1 MGNPGRRL
9 RFHKGFQ
16 FDLACDHFHNVFDIL
31 AVLLLLQLF
40 CFFQHKFIETGARE
54 PSGVFTGQLFRVQKR
69 LVQLLDLFRFALGF
83 GTSHAKCLGFSGRGR
98 RYLLFGFFFLAS
110 GFDLFGRGAK
120 MPLDFAFFLL
130 RRAFPEDILVL
141 RIRLGKIVEA
151 ESLREFQV
159 ATAFRIALDGQVNA
173 PFNFRGRTF
182 SATAE
187 VLIVLH
193 LELSNIFFECS
204 QVFVDGGH
212 TRGKTSN
219 HNAKRVEENRQ
230 PNESTTILMRY
241 GARGWLARSR
251 QEEKSR
257 ARHCPAVCRVLKC
270 SDGSAWKENSFSGA
284 GRILARSL
292 QQVINATGVILHTN
306 LGRAPLPETV
316 VDEYRR
322 SATQYS
328 NLEYDLEAGARGKRD
343 VHTAELLMRLTGA
356 EAAIVVN
363 NCAAAVLVALAA
375 LARGGEVIV
384 SRGELIEIGD
394 GFRIPEI
401 MEESGAILR
410 EVGTTNRTRL
420 ADYENAINEKT
431 RALLRVHPSTF
442 KHTGLTET
450 TSLEELVSLSQ
461 RSGLPLVEDL
471 GSGCLVDLSEYGVSE
486 PTVRQ
491 SIDSGVSLVM
501 LTRDQLLR
509 GPQAGVIAGKREL
522 IARVRRYPLFRALRV
537 DKLTI
542 AALEATLGAYLR
554 AAWDE
559 IPTMRMIRMTPQE
572 LKRRAE
578 NFIRELRPELPLDE
592 VEIEIA
598 DGASL
603 AGGGS
608 TPSQSLPTKIIRI
621 ASARYSATKLEQR
634 LRRAPAGVSV
644 IARVEDDRLILDL
657 RTVFPEQEPLL
668 VKTLAAALH

>member
-1 MGNPGRRL
+1 MEMRGKKTISAEQAELLRQIPSVDELLAQPRL
-9 RFHKGFQ
+9 AALSKRVDRNLVVEVARTVLA
-16 FDLACDHFHNVFDIL
+16 DLR
-31 AVLLLLQLF
+31 
-40 CFFQHKFIETGARE
+40 ARIAGD
-54 PSGVFTGQLFRVQKR
+54 SNWT
-69 LVQLLDLFRFALGF
+69 ALGL
-83 GTSHAKCLGFSGRGR
+83 SA
-98 RYLLFGFFFLAS
+98 AS
-110 GFDLFGRGAK
+110 
-120 MPLDFAFFLL
+120 
-130 RRAFPEDILVL
+130 
-141 RIRLGKIVEA
+141 
-151 ESLREFQV
+151 
-159 ATAFRIALDGQVNA
+159 
-173 PFNFRGRTF
+173 
-182 SATAE
+182 
-187 VLIVLH
+187 
-193 LELSNIFFECS
+193 
-204 QVFVDGGH
+204 
-212 TRGKTSN
+212 
-219 HNAKRVEENRQ
+219 VEELISVQ
-230 PNESTTILMRY
+230 VEKIL
-241 GARGWLARSR
+241 S
-251 QEEKSR
+251 
-257 ARHCPAVCRVLKC
+257 
-270 SDGSAWKENSFSGA
+270 
-284 GRILARSL
+284 RSL
-292 QQVINATGVILHTN
+292 QPVINATGVILHTN

-316 VDEYRR
+316 VDEFRR
-322 SATQYS
+322 TATQYS

-343 VHTAELLMRLTGA
+343 VHTSELLTRLTGA

-363 NCAAAVLVALAA
+363 NCAAAVLVTLAA

-401 MEESGAILR
+401 MEQSGAILR
-410 EVGTTNRTRL
+410 EVGTTNRTHL

-431 RALLRVHPSTF
+431 RVLLRVHPSNF
-442 KHTGLTET
+442 KVTGFTDKP
-450 TSLEELVSLSQ
+450 SLEELVNLSQ

-471 GSGCLVDLSEYGVSE
+471 GSGCLIDLSECGVSE

-491 SIDSGVSLVM
+491 SIDAGVSVVM
-501 LTRDQLLR
+501 FSGDKLLG
-509 GPQAGVIAGKREL
+509 GPQAGIIAGKKEL

-559 IPTMRMIRMTPQE
+559 IPAIRMIRATPQE

-598 DGASL
+598 DGSSL

-644 IARVEDDRLILDL
+644 ITRVEDDRLILDL

-668 VKTLAAALH
+668 IKTLAGALH